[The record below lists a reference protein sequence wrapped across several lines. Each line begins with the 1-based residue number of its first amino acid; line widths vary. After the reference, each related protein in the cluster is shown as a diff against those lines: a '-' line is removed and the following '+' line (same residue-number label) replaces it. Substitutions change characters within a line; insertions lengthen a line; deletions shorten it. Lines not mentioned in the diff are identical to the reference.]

1 MANLAISAVCNQNCA
16 YCFAR
21 EHLGHPVE
29 TQAHGDLSLKAVFLP
44 VALFQQRLDFL
55 SRSEIEVARLLGGE
69 PTLHPDFVELVE
81 RVQAAGMRL
90 QVFSN
95 GLMPER
101 ALACLEGLPPEQ
113 CTVTVNVSQRTTAD
127 DQAHVRQ
134 RETIRRLGKRAIIGF
149 NIYRSDFKLDFL
161 ASLVLDHDCN
171 PMIRLAMAQPCLSGR
186 NEHIYPNQ
194 YRAIAIRIVDFVRS
208 TAELNITVGLD
219 CGFVRCMFS
228 NAELDLL
235 GSTGADIGWR
245 CNPILDVD
253 LAGNV
258 FPCYPLSSLVQV
270 PLTPDLN
277 AATLRRMF
285 QERTR
290 PYRRAGVYR
299 ECSTCDFKSNGSGQQ
314 RASEGKSL
322 EVCSGG
328 CLATT
333 IRRFR
338 HTPFSLLM
346 PGAEDTSSAEVAAT
360 RPNGSAGTG

>member
-16 YCFAR
+16 YCFAT
-21 EHLGHPVE
+21 EHLGRPVE
-29 TQAHGDLSLKAVFLP
+29 TQAGGSVSAQAVFLP
-44 VALFQQRLDFL
+44 VALFQQRLEFL
-55 SRSEIEVARLLGGE
+55 ARSEIDVARLLGGE
-69 PTLHPDFVELVE
+69 PTLHPDFVELVD

-113 CTVTVNVSQRTTAD
+113 CTITVNVSQGTTVD
-127 DQAHVRQ
+127 DQAHLQQ
-134 RETIRRLGKRAIIGF
+134 RKTLQRLGRRAIIGF
-149 NIYRSDFKLDFL
+149 NIYRSDFKLDCL

-171 PMIRLAMAQPCLSGR
+171 PMIRLGMAQPCLSGR

-194 YRAIAIRIVDFVRS
+194 YRAIATRIVDFVGS
-208 TAELNITVGLD
+208 TAGLGITVGLD

-228 NAELDLL
+228 DAELELL
-235 GSTGADIGWR
+235 ESSGADIGWR

-258 FPCYPLSSLVQV
+258 FPCYPLSSLVQIPLV
-270 PLTPDLN
+270 PDVN

-285 QERTR
+285 QERTG
-290 PYRRAGVYR
+290 PYRKAGVYR
-299 ECSTCDFKSNGSGQQ
+299 ECSTCDFKSNGSVQE
-314 RASEGKSL
+314 RESDGKSL

-338 HTPFSLLM
+338 HTPFRFRM
-346 PGAEDTSSAEVAAT
+346 PGAEDTSSAEVTAA
-360 RPNGSAGTG
+360 RPDGSAGIG